1 MADFKKLVDRG
12 AEHDPTILGSSSNP
26 VEIVALCGGLLPA
39 AAAMAA
45 KDTSELFRLSRFII
59 AVAFR
64 LGVEVKRR
72 AQLVEETGHS
82 WGRTYIGLEKDKA
95 QEILERF
102 HAVEIIPL
110 PRQVAVGVVSD
121 SWLTLVGPP
130 SSLGRLA
137 AWSPEIGAAPSL
149 ETNVPG
155 PIHSRCLLAMDTP
168 KIVGSSPMV
177 EHPID
182 TGTARK
188 AYLYSPG
195 SLKRYDH
202 STLGPLLEEMVEDI
216 AHNVL
221 NVSKTI
227 QDCVNRLD
235 EKTSYKLSVM
245 GPTNHL
251 AAMEKA
257 LKSQAIS
264 FHTEAPS
271 TGTEEA
277 GEAGDA
283 TRGGSDLIAVVGM
296 AGRFPGSDSVEAFW
310 EDLVAG
316 KCQVKEIPKS
326 RFDLDAYFDPTGAKK
341 NSTTAR
347 HGCFLEGPGLFD
359 HRLFNISPREAAQM
373 DPAHRLLLTIGYEA
387 LQQAGYNPQG
397 SGSGLATGSSRIA
410 TYFGQAADEWQEILS
425 QKGADIYYVPGFS
438 RAFGPARLHYQ
449 YKWSGPS
456 YALDS
461 ACSTSA
467 TAVSLACAALTAREC
482 DTALAGGASVL
493 TSPNTFSGLS
503 RAGML
508 STTGGCKTYHDD
520 ADGYCRAEGAGVVV
534 LKRLEDALRENDN
547 VLAVIRGSARTYSA
561 AASSMTHPSAEAQED
576 TYQKVLRQSCLSA
589 DEIAYVEMHGTGT
602 QAGDVEEMAS
612 VSSLSRNRTRDNPLT
627 VGAVKA
633 AVGHGEGVSYSR
645 SGFLYHQRTR
655 TYSWTC
661 ICVMVTNTSVVV
673 GCSRYLPH
681 QGYHDA
687 PGAPGASST
696 RRTLHPQPKVPAP
709 ERPQHEDRN

>member
-1 MADFKKLVDRG
+1 
-12 AEHDPTILGSSSNP
+12 
-26 VEIVALCGGLLPA
+26 
-39 AAAMAA
+39 MAA

-59 AVAFR
+59 TVAFR
-64 LGVEVKRR
+64 LGAEVQRR
-72 AQLVEETGHS
+72 AQLVEGSGRS
-82 WGRTYIGLEKDKA
+82 WGRTYIGLDKGEA
-95 QEILERF
+95 QKILDRF
-102 HAVEIIPL
+102 HELENIPP

-121 SWLTLVGPP
+121 SWLTLVGAP
-130 SSLGRLA
+130 SSLERLA
-137 AWSPEIGAAPSL
+137 GWSPEIGAGPSL
-149 ETNVPG
+149 ETSIPG
-155 PIHSRCLLAMDTP
+155 PIHSRCLPAMDAS
-168 KIVGSSPMV
+168 KIVGSSPIAK
-177 EHPID
+177 HPID
-182 TGTARK
+182 TGAARK
-188 AYLYSPG
+188 AHLYSPG
-195 SLKRYDH
+195 SLKRYEE
-202 STLGPLLEEMVEDI
+202 STLGPLLEHMVEDI

-221 NVSKTI
+221 QVSSTI
-227 QDCVNRLD
+227 QDCVGRLD
-235 EKTSYKLSVM
+235 QKGSYKLSVM

-251 AAMEKA
+251 AAMERA

-264 FHTEAPS
+264 FHTEGPS
-271 TGTEEA
+271 TGITEDTGALAEA
-277 GEAGDA
+277 CDA

-316 KCQVKEIPKS
+316 KSQVREIPKS
-326 RFDLDAYFDPTGAKK
+326 RFDIDAYFDPTGAKK
-341 NSTTAR
+341 NSTASKY
-347 HGCFLEGPGLFD
+347 GCFLDRPGLFD

-387 LQQAGYNPQG
+387 LQQAGYNPQCG
-397 SGSGLATGSSRIA
+397 PSSGSSRMA
-410 TYFGQAADEWQEILS
+410 TYFGQAADEWQEVLS

-449 YKWSGPS
+449 FKWSGPS

-467 TAVSLACAALTAREC
+467 TAVSLACAALAAREI

-508 STTGGCKTYHDD
+508 STTEGGCKTFHDA

-534 LKRLEDALRENDN
+534 LKRLEDAVRDNDN
-547 VLAVIRGSARTYSA
+547 VLAVVRGSARTYSA

-576 TYQKVLRQSCLSA
+576 TYLKVLRQSCLPA

-612 VSSLSRNRTRDNPLT
+612 VSSLSRSRTRDNPLT

-633 AVGHGEGVSYSR
+633 AVGHGEGVSYCCSR
-645 SGFLYHQRTR
+645 S
-655 TYSWTC
+655 S
-661 ICVMVTNTSVVV
+661 
-673 GCSRYLPH
+673 
-681 QGYHDA
+681 
-687 PGAPGASST
+687 
-696 RRTLHPQPKVPAP
+696 
-709 ERPQHEDRN
+709 